1 MTIEVNTPVE
11 LYDRQTKEIQKRN
24 SEMRSAYIDVAHT
37 KDVVICEMI
46 KSYVRSCI
54 VIPKYLSKTPYNTSL
69 RNDKVR
75 VIDHSDFESDLFTM
89 MTYVVEE
96 MQNNSL
102 DRECTKEMFQH
113 LLNLSFEN
121 EERNIEDNLI

>member
-1 MTIEVNTPVE
+1 MNQDTNVLE
-11 LYDRQTKEIQKRN
+11 LSKEEIDKKEMDRK
-24 SEMRSAYIDVAHT
+24 MRSAYIEVAHT
-37 KDVVICEMI
+37 KDYVICEMI

-69 RNDKVR
+69 RNDQVR
-75 VIDHSDFESDLFTM
+75 VIDHCDFESDLFTM

-113 LLNLSFEN
+113 LLNLSFED

>member
-1 MTIEVNTPVE
+1 MNQDTNVLE
-11 LYDRQTKEIQKRN
+11 LSKEEIQKRN

-113 LLNLSFEN
+113 LLDLSFED
-121 EERNIEDNLI
+121 EERNIENNLI

>member
-1 MTIEVNTPVE
+1 MNQDTNVLE
-11 LYDRQTKEIQKRN
+11 LSKEEIQKRN

-69 RNDKVR
+69 RNDQVR
-75 VIDHSDFESDLFTM
+75 VIDHCDFESDLFTM

-102 DRECTKEMFQH
+102 NRECTKDMFQH
-113 LLNLSFEN
+113 LLDLSFEDED

>member
-1 MTIEVNTPVE
+1 MNQDTNVLE
-11 LYDRQTKEIQKRN
+11 LSKEEIQKRN

-69 RNDKVR
+69 RNDNVR
-75 VIDHSDFESDLFTM
+75 VIDHSNFESDLFTM

-113 LLNLSFEN
+113 LLDLSFED
-121 EERNIEDNLI
+121 EERNIENNLI

>member
-1 MTIEVNTPVE
+1 MNQDTNVLE
-11 LYDRQTKEIQKRN
+11 LSKEEIQKRN

-102 DRECTKEMFQH
+102 DRQCTKEMFQH

>member
-1 MTIEVNTPVE
+1 MNQDTNVLE
-11 LYDRQTKEIQKRN
+11 LSKEEIQKRN

-69 RNDKVR
+69 RNDNVR
-75 VIDHSDFESDLFTM
+75 VIDHSNFESDLFTM

>member
-1 MTIEVNTPVE
+1 MNQDTNVLE
-11 LYDRQTKEIQKRN
+11 LSKEEIQKRN

-102 DRECTKEMFQH
+102 NRECTKEMFQH

>member
-1 MTIEVNTPVE
+1 MNQDTNVLE
-11 LYDRQTKEIQKRN
+11 LSKEEIDKKEIDRQ
-24 SEMRSAYIDVAHT
+24 MRSAYIDVAHT

-102 DRECTKEMFQH
+102 DRECVNEMFQH
-113 LLNLSFEN
+113 LLDLSFED
-121 EERNIEDNLI
+121 EDEDDDEDNY

>member
-1 MTIEVNTPVE
+1 MNQDTNVLE
-11 LYDRQTKEIQKRN
+11 LSKEEIQKRN

-113 LLNLSFEN
+113 LLNLSFED

>member
-1 MTIEVNTPVE
+1 MNQDTNVLE
-11 LYDRQTKEIQKRN
+11 LSKEEIQKRN

>member
-1 MTIEVNTPVE
+1 MNQDTNVLE
-11 LYDRQTKEIQKRN
+11 LSKEEIQKRN

-113 LLNLSFEN
+113 LLNLSFED
-121 EERNIEDNLI
+121 EERNIENNLI

>member
-1 MTIEVNTPVE
+1 MNQDTNVLE
-11 LYDRQTKEIQKRN
+11 LSKEEIQKRN

-69 RNDKVR
+69 RNDQVR
-75 VIDHSDFESDLFTM
+75 VIDHCDFESDLFTM

-113 LLNLSFEN
+113 LLDLSFED
-121 EERNIEDNLI
+121 EEKNIEDNLI

>member
-1 MTIEVNTPVE
+1 MNQDTNVLE
-11 LYDRQTKEIQKRN
+11 LSKEEIQKRN

-69 RNDKVR
+69 RNDQVR
-75 VIDHSDFESDLFTM
+75 VIDHCDFESDLFTM

>member
-1 MTIEVNTPVE
+1 MNQDTNVLE
-11 LYDRQTKEIQKRN
+11 LSKEEIQKRN

-69 RNDKVR
+69 RNDQVR

-113 LLNLSFEN
+113 LLNLSFED

>member
-1 MTIEVNTPVE
+1 MNQDTNVLE
-11 LYDRQTKEIQKRN
+11 LSKEEIQKRN

-69 RNDKVR
+69 RNDQVR
-75 VIDHSDFESDLFTM
+75 VIDHCDFESDLFTM

-113 LLNLSFEN
+113 LLNLSFED

>member
-1 MTIEVNTPVE
+1 MNQDTNVLE
-11 LYDRQTKEIQKRN
+11 LSKEEIQKRN

-69 RNDKVR
+69 RNDQVR

>member
-1 MTIEVNTPVE
+1 MNQDTNVLE
-11 LYDRQTKEIQKRN
+11 LSKEEIQKRN

-69 RNDKVR
+69 RNDQVR
-75 VIDHSDFESDLFTM
+75 VIDHCDFESDLFTM

-113 LLNLSFEN
+113 LLDLSFED